1 VPSYWGEFATLAGLH
16 ALAVASPGP
25 DFALVLRQSIVH
37 GRRTAIATSLGIGS
51 GITLHVAY
59 CVLGLAWIVQASP
72 VAFTALKFVGAGY
85 LAWIGLQAL
94 RARPRNADA
103 GKSGDAAPGPPPRQ
117 AFLAGFLTNATNIKA
132 TLFFASVFTVVV
144 DPRTPRL
151 VQSAYGAWMV
161 VATASWFTL
170 VSLFFTQPGVR
181 AGFLRFGHW
190 FDRTM
195 GVVLI
200 ALGVRLL
207 LTSR

>member
-1 VPSYWGEFATLAGLH
+1 VSTYWGEFLTLAGLH

-51 GITLHVAY
+51 GITVHVAY
-59 CVLGLAWIVQASP
+59 CVLGLAWVVKASP
-72 VAFTALKFVGAGY
+72 AAFTALKFVGAAY
-85 LAWIGLQAL
+85 LAWIGFQAL
-94 RARPRNADA
+94 RARPRPVGGSDP
-103 GKSGDAAPGPPPRQ
+103 GAPSPGLPGRQ
-117 AFLAGFLTNATNIKA
+117 AFVAGFLTNATNIKA

-151 VQSAYGAWMV
+151 VQGAYGAWMV
-161 VATASWFTL
+161 GATAAWFTL
-170 VSLFFTQPGVR
+170 VSLFFTQPRVR
-181 AGFLRFGHW
+181 SAFLRFGHW